1 MKKSQLLMR
10 IFEQVPDLL
19 VVINRDLRIEMCNWQ
34 GGYDDVPE
42 HLRRKGI
49 HCYEVFCSGRDRPC
63 QSCPVLQVF
72 SSGQP
77 LVCEKIHPRIG
88 HIEVRTFPLFDRFGK
103 VRLVVE
109 QVRNINQRKEIQMR
123 LSQQYTYLR
132 TLADVVPV
140 PMYSKDAAGRYL
152 GCNNCFEDYLGVS
165 RAEICGKGVRDLV
178 PGDFADIQEARDR
191 ELLEHGGT
199 QCFES
204 ELQRPDGSIRQ
215 VVFHK
220 ATFDKPDGSQGG
232 LVGAILDITERKEA
246 MASLRQSE
254 ERYRQF
260 FEDDLTGA
268 FIATVDGRLQTCNP
282 AFARIFGFSSAEQAL
297 GLDMRNIHPD
307 PATRERMLERLRRE
321 KKIERVSLE
330 VRAPDG
336 RTLYLI
342 LNAVGIFDDG
352 GELVALRG
360 YLFDDTE
367 RQNLAEQLMNSQKM
381 EAVGRLAAG
390 LAHDFNNLLT
400 AIIGYSD
407 ALQKELVE
415 PRQVRCAEQIHLAGE
430 RAAALTDKLLALS
443 RRQRLHLSALDL
455 NKLIAGLE
463 HLLQRLLGRE
473 IRLVLCFDSVPVMIR
488 ADEARLEQ
496 VILNLVLNARDAM
509 PDGGNLTISTAR
521 VCLDEEQARSFL
533 EARPGAYGV
542 LTVADDGQGIPEQV
556 LPHIFEPFFTT
567 KQKGKGTGLGLAT
580 TYGVIAQGGGFISV
594 SSSVGVGT
602 AFKVF
607 LPEVVREVD

>member
-1 MKKSQLLMR
+1 MKKSELLLR
-10 IFEQVPDLL
+10 IFDQVPDLL
-19 VVINRDLRIEMCNWQ
+19 VVINRDLRIEMCNWR
-34 GGYDDVPE
+34 GGYDHVPE
-42 HLRRKGI
+42 HRRRKGAL
-49 HCYEVFCSGRDRPC
+49 CYEVFYPGRDRPC
-63 QSCPVLQVF
+63 PDCQVLQVF
-72 SSGQP
+72 SSGRP
-77 LVCEKIHPRIG
+77 LVCEKIDPRIG
-88 HIEVRTFPLFDRFGK
+88 HIEVRSFPLFNRLGG

-109 QVRNINQRKEIQMR
+109 QVRNINQRKEMQVR
-123 LSQQYTYLR
+123 LSQQYAYLR

-152 GCNNCFEDYLGVS
+152 GCNQCFEDYLGFP
-165 RAEICGKGVRDLV
+165 RAQILGKGVRDLL
-178 PGDFADIQEARDR
+178 PGHAADIQETRDR
-191 ELLEHGGT
+191 ELLERGGT
-199 QCFES
+199 QSFES
-204 ELQRPDGSIRQ
+204 ELPRPDGSIRQ

-246 MASLRQSE
+246 MARLRQSE

-268 FIATVDGRLQTCNP
+268 FIATVDGQLQTCNP
-282 AFARIFGFSSAEQAL
+282 AFARIFGFSSVEQAL

-307 PATRERMLERLRRE
+307 PATRERMLERLRQE

-330 VRAPDG
+330 VCAPDG

-342 LNAVGIFDDG
+342 LNAVGIFDEG

-367 RQNLAEQLMNSQKM
+367 RQNLADQLTHSQKM

-415 PRQVRCAEQIHLAGE
+415 PRQIRCAEQIHLAGE
-430 RAAALTDKLLALS
+430 RAASLTDKLLALS
-443 RRQRLHLSALDL
+443 RRQRLQLSALDL
-455 NKLIAGLE
+455 NQLIAGLE

-473 IRLVLCFDSVPVMIR
+473 IRLVLDFDGAPVMIR

-509 PDGGNLTISTAR
+509 PDGGTLAISTAR
-521 VCLDEEQARSFL
+521 VLFDEEQARAFL

-542 LTVADDGQGIPEQV
+542 LTVTDDGQGIPEQV

-580 TYGVIAQGGGFISV
+580 TYGVVAQGGGFMSV
-594 SSSVGVGT
+594 SSCVGT
-602 AFKVF
+602 GTTFKVF
-607 LPEVVREVD
+607 LPEVVHEAD